1 MHQARHDI
9 SRQEFQM
16 ERFIMFSDGVFAI
29 CITLLVIEIK
39 VPDKNEY
46 HIFNDIGLWEYL
58 AHRALIF
65 LGFFIS
71 FGVIGHYWTVHHRIF
86 GYGKAYT
93 SGLLW
98 LNLGFL
104 FSVVLLPFSSG
115 ILAEFGA
122 DPNMYLP
129 YGIYVGNMCFTGFMN
144 CWLWLYVSNPRRNLL
159 THKISAARIRL
170 GLYRSLIVPSV
181 FLVSF
186 ILSFFMPVLSRFL
199 PISIPIVLHWGMKG
213 IEKLADVKDKE
224 VKNEHHEG
232 HEHVEHHNHEEH
244 NHHHE
249 TSGQHTDDQHNE
261 HHALREPDHHHGT
274 GEHHEHRDNVG

>member
-9 SRQEFQM
+9 SRTQFQM
-16 ERFIMFSDGVFAI
+16 ERFIFFSDGVFAI

-39 VPDKNEY
+39 VPDRIEY
-46 HIFNDIGLWEYL
+46 HIFNDMGLWEYL
-58 AHRALIF
+58 SHRALIF

-115 ILAEFGA
+115 ILAEYGA
-122 DPNMYLP
+122 DPHMYLP
-129 YGIYVGNMCFTGFMN
+129 YGIYVGNMCLTGFMN
-144 CWLWLYVSNPRRNLL
+144 CWLWLYVSNPHRNLL

-181 FLVSF
+181 FLISF
-186 ILSFFMPVLSRFL
+186 LLSFFSPVLSRFL

-213 IEKLADVKDKE
+213 IERLADLKDKE
-224 VKNEHHEG
+224 VKEHHEN
-232 HEHVEHHNHEEH
+232 HEHGEHHNHDEH

-249 TSGQHTDDQHNE
+249 H
-261 HHALREPDHHHGT
+261 
-274 GEHHEHRDNVG
+274 GEHHEHHENHEHSEHHEHNEHGEHEHRGNVG

>member
-39 VPDKNEY
+39 VPDKNEF
-46 HIFNDIGLWEYL
+46 HIFNDSGLWEYL

-115 ILAEFGA
+115 ILAEYGA
-122 DPNMYLP
+122 DPKMYLP

-144 CWLWLYVSNPRRNLL
+144 CWLWLYVANPKRNLL

-181 FLVSF
+181 FLISF
-186 ILSFFMPVLSRFL
+186 LLAFFFPLTARFL

-213 IEKLADVKDKE
+213 IERLADVKDKE
-224 VKNEHHEG
+224 VREHQHHEN
-232 HEHVEHHNHEEH
+232 HEHGEHYSHDEH

-249 TSGQHTDDQHNE
+249 HSEHHNHGEHDQHHEHNE
-261 HHALREPDHHHGT
+261 HH
-274 GEHHEHRDNVG
+274 EHHEHRE

>member
-9 SRQEFQM
+9 SRTQFQM
-16 ERFIMFSDGVFAI
+16 ERFIFFSDGVFAI

-46 HIFNDIGLWEYL
+46 HIFNDLGLWEYL

-115 ILAEFGA
+115 ILAEYGA
-122 DPNMYLP
+122 DPHMYLP
-129 YGIYVGNMCFTGFMN
+129 YGIYVGNMCLTGFMN

-181 FLVSF
+181 FLISF
-186 ILSFFMPVLSRFL
+186 LLSFFSPVLSRFL

-213 IEKLADVKDKE
+213 IERLADIKDKE
-224 VKNEHHEG
+224 VKEHHEN
-232 HEHVEHHNHEEH
+232 HEHGEHHNHDEH
-244 NHHHE
+244 NHH
-249 TSGQHTDDQHNE
+249 E
-261 HHALREPDHHHGT
+261 H
-274 GEHHEHRDNVG
+274 GEHHENHEHSEHHEHHEHSEHGEHNQH

>member
-9 SRQEFQM
+9 SRTQFQM
-16 ERFIMFSDGVFAI
+16 ERFIFFSDGFFAI

-39 VPDKNEY
+39 VPDRIEY
-46 HIFNDIGLWEYL
+46 HIFNDMGLWEYL
-58 AHRALIF
+58 SHRALIF

-115 ILAEFGA
+115 ILAEYGA
-122 DPNMYLP
+122 DPHMYLP
-129 YGIYVGNMCFTGFMN
+129 YGIYVGNMCLTGFMN
-144 CWLWLYVSNPRRNLL
+144 CWLWLYVSNPHRNLL

-181 FLVSF
+181 FLISF
-186 ILSFFMPVLSRFL
+186 LLSFFSPVLSRFL

-213 IEKLADVKDKE
+213 IERLADLKDKE
-224 VKNEHHEG
+224 VKEHHEN
-232 HEHVEHHNHEEH
+232 HEHGEHHNHDEH
-244 NHHHE
+244 NHH
-249 TSGQHTDDQHNE
+249 E
-261 HHALREPDHHHGT
+261 H
-274 GEHHEHRDNVG
+274 GEHHENHEHSEHHEHHEHSEHGEHNQHRGNVG

>member
-1 MHQARHDI
+1 
-9 SRQEFQM
+9 M
-16 ERFIMFSDGVFAI
+16 ERFIFFSDGVFAI

-46 HIFNDIGLWEYL
+46 HIFNDLGLWEYL

-115 ILAEFGA
+115 ILAEYGA
-122 DPNMYLP
+122 DPHMYLP
-129 YGIYVGNMCFTGFMN
+129 YGIYVGNMCLTGFMN

-181 FLVSF
+181 FLISF
-186 ILSFFMPVLSRFL
+186 LLSFFSPVLSRFL

-213 IEKLADVKDKE
+213 IERLADIKDKE
-224 VKNEHHEG
+224 VKEHHEN
-232 HEHVEHHNHEEH
+232 HEHGEHHNHDEH

-249 TSGQHTDDQHNE
+249 H
-261 HHALREPDHHHGT
+261 
-274 GEHHEHRDNVG
+274 GEHHENHEHSEHHEHHEHSEHGEHNQHRGNVG

>member
-16 ERFIMFSDGVFAI
+16 ERFSMFSDGVFAI

-39 VPDKNEY
+39 VPDKNEF
-46 HIFNDIGLWEYL
+46 HIFNDSGLWEYL

-98 LNLGFL
+98 INLGFL

-115 ILAEFGA
+115 ILAEYGA
-122 DPNMYLP
+122 DPKMYLP

-144 CWLWLYVSNPRRNLL
+144 CWLWLYVANPKRNLL

-181 FLVSF
+181 FLISF
-186 ILSFFMPVLSRFL
+186 LLAFFFPLVARFL

-224 VKNEHHEG
+224 VKEHHENHEHGEHHMHGEHNHHEHGEHHNHDEHNPQHEHAQHHGHNEHHESS
-232 HEHVEHHNHEEH
+232 EHH
-244 NHHHE
+244 
-249 TSGQHTDDQHNE
+249 
-261 HHALREPDHHHGT
+261 
-274 GEHHEHRDNVG
+274 